1 MCANLCIGFVV
12 TGFRDKRDKDTFEY
26 YLSLQSQNRRRCKMS
41 GLNFWLFLSPPN
53 NITLDSDGI
62 SMEFSRNVHVGTS
75 LDLLLLVHLGQ
86 GPIAGLP
93 LLQVGHLHPLF
104 AGAIP
109 VHLLVLEIGV
119 VEEPESMYHSI
130 IPSLSPPRSSRF

>member
-1 MCANLCIGFVV
+1 
-12 TGFRDKRDKDTFEY
+12 
-26 YLSLQSQNRRRCKMS
+26 MS

-53 NITLDSDGI
+53 NITLDSNGI
-62 SMEFSRNVHVGTS
+62 SMEFSRNIHVGTS

-130 IPSLSPPRSSRF
+130 IIVIVTKIIRILTRTKR